1 MKILCAIEDV
11 DYNND
16 DMEMKKQFI
25 RDNGLDKYVREL
37 NTNSTKAG
45 AISAINWVYDQH
57 TLSDQEFFEKYYR

>member
-1 MKILCAIEDV
+1 MKILCGTQSV
-11 DYNND
+11 DYNSD

-37 NTNSTKAG
+37 NTNSTGEG

-57 TLSDQEFFEKYYR
+57 TLSDKEFFEKYYR

>member
-37 NTNSTKAG
+37 NMNSTKAG